1 MAKDNN
7 IFLKHIIES
16 IKIIEDSLREVSF
29 DDFKNNITLQDASIR
44 RMEIIGEAVKNL
56 DKEIIK
62 KNKKVDFVK
71 VARMRDKL
79 IHHYFGVDARLVWET
94 IKNDLPNFKK
104 DVEEILKQRYL

>member
-7 IFLKHIIES
+7 VFLKHILES
-16 IKIIEDSLREVSF
+16 IKIIESLLLEISF
-29 DDFKNNITLQDASIR
+29 DDFKKNITLQDATIR

-62 KNKKVDFVK
+62 NNKKVDFVK

-79 IHHYFGVDARLVWET
+79 IHHYFGVDTRLVWET
-94 IKNDLPNFKK
+94 VKNDLPKLK
-104 DVEEILKQRYL
+104 EDVQEILKQRYL

>member
-16 IKIIEDSLREVSF
+16 IKIIEDSLREVFF

-79 IHHYFGVDARLVWET
+79 INHYFGVDARLVWET
-94 IKNDLPNFKK
+94 IKNDLPKFKK

>member
-7 IFLKHIIES
+7 IFLKHILES
-16 IKIIEDSLREVSF
+16 IKIIEGSLHKVSF

-62 KNKKVDFVK
+62 QNKKVDFVK

-79 IHHYFGVDARLVWET
+79 IHHYFGIDARLVWET
-94 IKNDLPNFKK
+94 IKNDLPKLKK

>member
-16 IKIIEDSLREVSF
+16 IKIIEDSLREVFF

-79 IHHYFGVDARLVWET
+79 TNHYFGVDARLVWET
-94 IKNDLPNFKK
+94 IKNDLPKFKK

>member
-16 IKIIEDSLREVSF
+16 IKIIEDSLREASF

-94 IKNDLPNFKK
+94 IKNDLPKFKK

>member
-7 IFLKHIIES
+7 IFLKHILES
-16 IKIIEDSLREVSF
+16 IKIIEDSLSKVSF

-62 KNKKVDFVK
+62 ENKEVDFTK

-79 IHHYFGVDARLVWET
+79 IHHYFGIDARLIWDT
-94 IKNDLPNFKK
+94 IKNDLPKLKK
-104 DVEEILKQRYL
+104 DVEEILKQKYL